1 MKRLNLLS
9 GILMAIAMTP
19 YHSVHV
25 PTTTIQ
31 PPPRIQTRNR
41 NFPIITL
48 IFL

>member
-9 GILMAIAMTP
+9 GILMAVAMTLSFSACSDNNDP
-19 YHSVHV
+19 D
-25 PTTTIQ
+25 
-31 PPPRIQTRNR
+31 PPRIQTRNR

>member
-9 GILMAIAMTP
+9 GILMAVAMT

-31 PPPRIQTRNR
+31 TPPRIQTRNR